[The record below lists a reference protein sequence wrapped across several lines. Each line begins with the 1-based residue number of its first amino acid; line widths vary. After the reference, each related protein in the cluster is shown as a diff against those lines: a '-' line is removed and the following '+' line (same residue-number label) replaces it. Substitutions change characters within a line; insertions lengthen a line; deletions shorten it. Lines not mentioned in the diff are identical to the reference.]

1 MNMEVKLQ
9 RPMRSGGGRFSSVDH
24 AFRQGANDTL
34 KKLALLE
41 HAPDPGAFLAQLFRT
56 SNFGYGKDLATPKTT
71 YTPVTPQAEPLIR
84 FSPSTIQTR

>member
-24 AFRQGANDTL
+24 AFRQGATDTL

-41 HAPDPGAFLAQLFRT
+41 HTPDPGAFLAQLFRT
-56 SNFGYGKDLATPKTT
+56 SNFGYGKDLATASNAQSA
-71 YTPVTPQAEPLIR
+71 VTHQAQPTLR
-84 FSPSTIQTR
+84 FSPPTIQTR